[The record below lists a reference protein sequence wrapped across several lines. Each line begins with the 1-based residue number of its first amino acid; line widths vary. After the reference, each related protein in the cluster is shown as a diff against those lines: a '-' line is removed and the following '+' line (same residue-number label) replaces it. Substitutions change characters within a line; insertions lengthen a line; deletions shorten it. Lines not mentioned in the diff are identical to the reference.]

1 MYKFRNIDS
10 FKPGAFERIGML
22 KGKRWY
28 TDYSD
33 INHTATGL
41 FKPKRFEFGDRKVFC
56 ANHYGEFIGYLLAR
70 NCNIS
75 SCPAELA
82 ILSRY
87 YPHIHKEMN
96 NGTPVEKKG
105 CIIYSLL
112 GKDDILEAGS
122 VILDKY
128 PDLIRKYN
136 SEDDI
141 ELFLESIELR
151 TKDFY
156 KEQQASN
163 VQTKNILP
171 KDYIE
176 NRVKHNKLQALDM
189 IVYDCLYGNNDRHN
203 DNWSMIQKHNNG
215 RVDIELYPLYDNERV
230 LGLYENQYTIESIL
244 KSKNPSEEYEKI
256 LFSRMRVP
264 GEKNKFSDYKDV
276 LDYLI
281 HRYPEEVTN
290 ILERHLS
297 KNTPEKVN
305 EFLKSC
311 DGLTK
316 CYIEFGSSM
325 YKDRYDFAKEL
336 VEKNKNL
343 RNKQGD
349 IYKIDFRKRQD
360 KKEDFVYFKRTL
372 APHNKIGYAEE
383 PSK

>member
-1 MYKFRNIDS
+1 
-10 FKPGAFERIGML
+10 
-22 KGKRWY
+22 
-28 TDYSD
+28 
-33 INHTATGL
+33 
-41 FKPKRFEFGDRKVFC
+41 
-56 ANHYGEFIGYLLAR
+56 
-70 NCNIS
+70 
-75 SCPAELA
+75 
-82 ILSRY
+82 
-87 YPHIHKEMN
+87 
-96 NGTPVEKKG
+96 
-105 CIIYSLL
+105 
-112 GKDDILEAGS
+112 
-122 VILDKY
+122 
-128 PDLIRKYN
+128 
-136 SEDDI
+136 
-141 ELFLESIELR
+141 
-151 TKDFY
+151 
-156 KEQQASN
+156 
-163 VQTKNILP
+163 
-171 KDYIE
+171 
-176 NRVKHNKLQALDM
+176 M

-311 DGLTK
+311 DGLPK